1 MIEKIIFNVL
11 AFTLFIILFFKLI
24 RKNDTSY
31 IVILGIEFVGIFLNF
46 MELITPI
53 YWNIWMRF
61 LMYILAVILPAAIL
75 WFEFKGYPFSEITRL
90 LLARWLIGKDDK
102 QAKQILL
109 NLIEKN
115 PTSYPAH
122 KTLAMLYEKQKKWEV
137 AIDEYRRAVD
147 LRNVDKDSYF
157 KIAQISNEMGNKEE
171 AIKMLNHLLKQRPA
185 EYRATEL
192 LGNILQD
199 EERYKEA
206 IHVYQEALRYRP
218 TQYEIYY
225 QLGMAY
231 TMLNDFQKA
240 KEFYEKAANLNSM
253 LYHARF
259 DIGQIELI
267 MGDLVQAKEHFMECI
282 QNEDT
287 EVGGYYYL
295 AIISILRGHTDNAVN
310 YLNLAIELA
319 GKDGTVYE
327 DMMEEPLF
335 VKIRMRVNKPSNL
348 EKRTHKITAR
358 EKKAQRHLAEMYNIV
373 GKLNNSDLEMIKNVK
388 AAEKEE
394 NEQQN
399 GEMEKEY

>member
-348 EKRTHKITAR
+348 EKRTHKITTR

>member
-31 IVILGIEFVGIFLNF
+31 IIILGIEFVGIFLNF

-53 YWNIWMRF
+53 YWNIWVRL
-61 LMYILAVILPAAIL
+61 LMYILAVMIPAVIL
-75 WFEFKGYPFSEITRL
+75 WLEFKGYPFSEMTRL
-90 LLARWLIGKDDK
+90 LLARFLIGKNDK
-102 QAKQILL
+102 KAKQILL
-109 NLIEKN
+109 KLVEKN

-122 KTLAMLYEKQKKWEV
+122 KTLAMLYEKQKKWEI

-157 KIAQISNEMGNKEE
+157 KIAQISNEIGEKEE
-171 AIKMLNHLLKQRPA
+171 AIKMLNHLLRQRPA

-192 LGNILQD
+192 LGNILQE

-206 IHVYQEALRYRP
+206 INVYQEALRYRP

-225 QLGMAY
+225 QLGMTY

-240 KEFYEKAANLNSM
+240 KDFYEKAANLNSA
-253 LYHARF
+253 LYHAKF
-259 DIGQIELI
+259 SEGQIELI

-282 QNEDT
+282 QSEET

-295 AIISILRGHTDNAVN
+295 ALISMLRGHVDNAVN
-310 YLNLAIELA
+310 YMNLAIELD

-327 DMMEEPLF
+327 DMMEEPIF
-335 VKIRMRVNKPSNL
+335 VKIRTRVNKPQNN
-348 EKRTHKITAR
+348 ERKVHKITER
-358 EKKAQRHLAEMYNIV
+358 EKKAQKHLAEMYDIV
-373 GKLNNSDLEMIKNVK
+373 GELKNNDLEMIKNVK
-388 AAEKEE
+388 AVEKEE
-394 NEQQN
+394 SEQQKS
-399 GEMEKEY
+399 EREKED

>member
-31 IVILGIEFVGIFLNF
+31 IVILAIEFVGIFLNF
-46 MELITPI
+46 MELVTPI
-53 YWNIWMRF
+53 YWNIWVRF
-61 LMYILAVILPAAIL
+61 LMYILAVIIPAGIL
-75 WFEFKGYPFSEITRL
+75 WLEFKGYPFSEITRL
-90 LLARWLIGKDDK
+90 LLARWLIGKDDR

-122 KTLAMLYEKQKKWEV
+122 KTLAMLYEKQKNWEV

-192 LGNILQD
+192 LGNILQG

-206 IHVYQEALRYRP
+206 IGVYQEALRYRP

-240 KEFYEKAANLNSM
+240 KEYYEKAADLNSM
-253 LYHARF
+253 LYHAKF

-327 DMMEEPLF
+327 DMLEEPLF
-335 VKIRMRVNKPSNL
+335 VKIRMRVTKPSNL
-348 EKRTHKITAR
+348 EKRMHKITKR
-358 EKKAQRHLAEMYNIV
+358 EEKVQRHLAEMYNIV
-373 GKLNNSDLEMIKNVK
+373 GKLNNSDLEMMKNVK
-388 AAEKEE
+388 AVEKEE
-394 NEQQN
+394 QEQQN
-399 GEMEKEY
+399 SEIEKEY

>member
-75 WFEFKGYPFSEITRL
+75 WLEFKGYPFSEIARL

-206 IHVYQEALRYRP
+206 INVYQEALRYRP

-225 QLGMAY
+225 QLGMSY

-253 LYHARF
+253 LYHAKF

-348 EKRTHKITAR
+348 ERRTHKITAR

-388 AAEKEE
+388 AVEKEE

-399 GEMEKEY
+399 GEIEKEY

>member
-61 LMYILAVILPAAIL
+61 FMYILAVILPAAIL

>member
-225 QLGMAY
+225 QLGMSY